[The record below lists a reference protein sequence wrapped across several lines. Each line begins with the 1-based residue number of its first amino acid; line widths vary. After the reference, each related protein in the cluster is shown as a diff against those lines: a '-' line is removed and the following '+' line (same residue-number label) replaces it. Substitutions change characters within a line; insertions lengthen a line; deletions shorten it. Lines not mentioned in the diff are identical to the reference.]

1 VEIVF
6 YKFNFVKRMSINSDI
21 NQSKFDNEHIKVML
35 NIVYSS
41 NWITEKLKAVFDK
54 EDFTSQQYNILRIL
68 RGAQKPLSTLQ
79 LRSRM
84 LDKMSDTSRIVDRLV
99 KKEFVKKIPSI
110 TDKRLVD
117 ISITKKGLAL
127 LKKLDGNETLD
138 GGICKSLSVAD
149 AKALS
154 ILLDKMRG

>member
-1 VEIVF
+1 
-6 YKFNFVKRMSINSDI
+6 M
-21 NQSKFDNEHIKVML
+21 
-35 NIVYSS
+35 YSS
-41 NWITEKLKAVFDK
+41 NWITEKLKAVFDN
-54 EDFTSQQYNILRIL
+54 EDTTSQQYNILRIL

-99 KKEFVKKIPSI
+99 KKEFVKKVASL

-117 ISITKKGLAL
+117 ISITNKGLNL
-127 LKKLDGNETLD
+127 LKKLDGNEILNGGFCKTLS
-138 GGICKSLSVAD
+138 IVD